1 MHFIF
6 KQSKIMA
13 NVSSLSNALLK
24 LHRLIMADRKDVGSV
39 YFFAIVGGLISL
51 TLPLG
56 IQTIISFV
64 MAATLSTSIVIL
76 IVIVIGGVF
85 LNGFVQIRQLQVIER
100 IRQKI
105 FTRYSLEF
113 GHKIPDMNLVE
124 MDNYYLPEV
133 VNRFFDVVALAKSI
147 EKVLIDIPTS
157 LIQII
162 LGLILLSFYHPIFI
176 AFGAFVLIVL
186 IIILRITSNRGFQTS
201 MLASDYKYKTAG
213 WLQEVAR
220 SAKTFKYS
228 KGTELHM
235 RNTDEQITG
244 YLLSRTA
251 HFKILNTQ
259 YWSLIGF
266 KILIVSTMLIAG
278 TWLLLNQ
285 EINVGQFIAADIVI
299 ILIINSVEKLIGT
312 MDNVFESLTSIE
324 KLSKIVDS
332 RSEESGNMDFISI
345 NGCTVKLQDVSFVYP
360 DGSVGIKNVSLE
372 IENKQIACI
381 SGDSGTGRTTILRLL
396 TGSYVGFTGN
406 VLVNQIPIGNYKL
419 QSLRSQTGIML
430 AGQDIFKGSILENL
444 TMGNTNISMNEI
456 TYLADKL
463 GLTEFILS
471 HKQGYDT
478 ALDPTGK
485 RLSNAVIQNIKLMRA
500 LLGKPNLLL
509 LDEPLL
515 HLSKEREDDMM
526 KYLKTEANATVIIIT
541 NDKNVQQQSD
551 KFIILKKNK

>member
-1 MHFIF
+1 MHFKIIF
-6 KQSKIMA
+6 QHIMA
-13 NVSSLSNALLK
+13 QISTLSNALLK

-64 MAATLSTSIVIL
+64 MAATLSTSIVVLII
-76 IVIVIGGVF
+76 IVIAGVF
-85 LNGFVQIRQLQVIER
+85 FNGFVQIRQLQVIER

-113 GHKIPDMNLVE
+113 GHKIPIMNLEE
-124 MDNYYLPEV
+124 MDSYYLPEV

-147 EKVLIDIPTS
+147 EKVLLDIPTS
-157 LIQII
+157 VIQIL
-162 LGLILLSFYHPIFI
+162 LGLILLTFYHPLFI

-186 IIILRITSNRGFQTS
+186 IIILKLTSNKGFETS

-213 WLQEVAR
+213 WLQEIAR
-220 SAKTFKYS
+220 GAKTFKYS
-228 KGTELHM
+228 KGSNLHL
-235 RNTDEQITG
+235 RKTDEQISG
-244 YLLSRTA
+244 YLQSRTA

-312 MDNVFESLTSIE
+312 MDNVYSSLTSIE

-332 RSEESGNMDFISI
+332 PTELSGNLDFNTA
-345 NGCTVKLQDVSFVYP
+345 NGCSIQFDEVGFVYP
-360 DGSVGIKNVSLE
+360 NGSVGIKNVSFELA
-372 IENKQIACI
+372 NKKMACI
-381 SGDSGTGRTTILRLL
+381 GGDSGSGRSTVLRLL
-396 TGSYVGFTGN
+396 TGSYPGFSGS
-406 VLVNQIPIGNYKL
+406 VLINQIPIGNYAL
-419 QSLRSQTGIML
+419 QSLRAQTGIML
-430 AGQDIFKGSILENL
+430 SGQDIFRGTILDNL
-444 TMGNTNISMNEI
+444 TMGNAHISMNEI

-463 GLTEFILS
+463 GLTAFIINT
-471 HKQGYDT
+471 KNGYDT
-478 ALDPTGK
+478 MLDSTGK
-485 RLSNAVIQNIKLMRA
+485 RLNNQVIQNIKLMRA
-500 LLGKPNLLL
+500 LLGKPSLLL
-509 LDEPLL
+509 LEEPLL
-515 HLSKEREDDMM
+515 HLSKERKDAMIE
-526 KYLKTEANATVIIIT
+526 YLQTESNATILIIS
-541 NDKNVQQQSD
+541 NDKTLQQNVD
-551 KFIILKKNK
+551 LFISLKK

>member
-1 MHFIF
+1 
-6 KQSKIMA
+6 MA
-13 NVSSLSNALLK
+13 NVSSLPNALLK

-85 LNGFVQIRQLQVIER
+85 LNGFVQVRQLQVIER

-113 GHKIPDMNLVE
+113 GHKIPDMDLEE

-147 EKVLIDIPTS
+147 EKVLVDIPTS

-186 IIILRITSNRGFQTS
+186 IIILRVTSNRGFQTS

-228 KGTELHM
+228 KGTNLHM
-235 RNTDEQITG
+235 RNTDEEITG
-244 YLLSRTA
+244 YLQSRTA

-345 NGCTVKLQDVSFVYP
+345 NGCTIKLQDVSFVYP

-396 TGSYVGFTGN
+396 TGSYAGFTGS
-406 VLVNQIPIGNYKL
+406 VLINQIPIGNYKL
-419 QSLRSQTGIML
+419 QSLRTQTGIML
-430 AGQDIFKGSILENL
+430 TGQDIFKGTILENL

-471 HKQGYDT
+471 HKNGYDT

-551 KFIILKKNK
+551 KLLLLKKNK